1 MICRGCVR
9 RNRASRLSTQGIQ
22 PDDIWDVSAAGLDVS
37 FVCVSGHLL
46 HSHVFSRFVNC
57 PHMSLEASNQQAILA
72 AVSPDWQVTLPL
84 LHWSSLQADDRLPDS
99 VKSTVSKCHK

>member
-1 MICRGCVR
+1 MSQKPRDRLLPRASKHLCPDPPEMICRGCVH

-72 AVSPDWQVTLPL
+72 AVSPDWT
-84 LHWSSLQADDRLPDS
+84 HNG
-99 VKSTVSKCHK
+99 K